1 MADAIPA
8 GVLAGAHLDA
18 PSTRSAGVRS
28 CCTREG
34 ADATNNR
41 RLMPPRTVTLPPA
54 MRPGWLLARK
64 AFERR
69 AALLGAEG
77 RASVGES
84 KAGGEGRAGADDRAS
99 TVAPLAAAQNTD
111 PRLQDSAPRRL

>member
-1 MADAIPA
+1 MLPR
-8 GVLAGAHLDA
+8 LALQECARAALVKE
-18 PSTRSAGVRS
+18 PMRRTL
-28 CCTREG
+28 
-34 ADATNNR
+34 NR